1 MVIFI
6 FDTTEFISLIVT
18 FIGFLF
24 IIYLYFFKGVK
35 KNKEDLLDVKLIFII
50 FIFLFLNRFFTNI
63 EALGYKPFFNLLEHI
78 SSALA
83 GISATILSWK
93 GFKRWSK

>member
-1 MVIFI
+1 LAIFS
-6 FDTTEFISLIVT
+6 FDTTEFVSLIAAS
-18 FIGFLF
+18 IGLLITVYF
-24 IIYLYFFKGVK
+24 YFFKKVK
-35 KNKEDLLDVKLIFII
+35 DYKEGMLDVRLIFFI

-83 GISATILSWK
+83 AISAAILSWK

>member
-1 MVIFI
+1 MVSFV
-6 FDTTEFISLIVT
+6 FDASEFMSLIVAS
-18 FIGFLF
+18 IGLLI
-24 IIYLYFFKGVK
+24 IIYFYFFKKV
-35 KNKEDLLDVKLIFII
+35 KEDKEALIDVRLILII

-63 EALGYKPFFNLLEHI
+63 EALAYKHFFNLLEHT

-83 GISATILSWK
+83 GIAAVTLSWK

>member
-1 MVIFI
+1 LAIFS
-6 FDTTEFISLIVT
+6 FDTTEFISLIAAS
-18 FIGFLF
+18 IGLLI
-24 IIYLYFFKGVK
+24 IIYFYFFKKVK
-35 KNKEDLLDVKLIFII
+35 GDKEGLLDVRLIFII

-83 GISATILSWK
+83 AISAAILSWK
-93 GFKRWSK
+93 GFRRWSK

>member
-1 MVIFI
+1 MVIFN
-6 FDTTEFISLIVT
+6 FDTTEFISLIAAS
-18 FIGFLF
+18 IGLLI
-24 IIYLYFFKGVK
+24 IIYFYFFKKV
-35 KNKEDLLDVKLIFII
+35 KEDKEGLLDIRLIFII

-63 EALGYKPFFNLLEHI
+63 EALGYKPLFNLLEHT

-83 GISATILSWK
+83 GVTGVILGWK

>member
-6 FDTTEFISLIVT
+6 FDTTEFISLIVAS
-18 FIGFLF
+18 IGFLF

-35 KNKEDLLDVKLIFII
+35 KNKEDLFDVRMIFII
-50 FIFLFLNRFFTNI
+50 FILLFLNRFFTNI
-63 EALGYKPFFNLLEHI
+63 EALYYKEFFNLLEHI

-83 GISATILSWK
+83 GIFATILSWK
-93 GFKRWSK
+93 GFKGWSK